1 MSKIGSKI
9 QRGNR
14 RLSRSSALWFR
25 NVLAVLA
32 AAGGI
37 VAQTTTGSITG
48 LVMDAGGHVVPGS
61 ILTVTNVDINQV
73 RKQVANE
80 IGAYTFAALPPGN
93 YRLELEHPGF
103 KRFVQEP
110 VVVRVQQTVTINIPL
125 EVGQVTQTIEVT
137 GRPELLDAATSSLS
151 QVVENREVTE
161 LPLNGRNTLALVALT
176 PGVRTQAGFLQN
188 TAVRS
193 YAGWGNFSTNGGL
206 SGANAVLVDGAP
218 VTMFALNAP
227 SLIPSVDATQEFRV
241 ETNNYSAE
249 FGRSA
254 GSVVNV
260 GIKSGTNQLH
270 GSLYEF
276 VRNDKLDANDFFQN
290 RAGQPR
296 PKLTYNQYG
305 FSIGGPVTIPKVYR
319 GRDKTFFFANFEG
332 FRQRLAPA
340 LTTSVPTPAQLQGDF
355 SQTFNSAGQLV
366 VIGNP
371 FSVQTG
377 PSGTPV
383 RNPFPGNII
392 PASMI
397 DPVADILR
405 QNQHIWALPDVPGN
419 QFTHINNF
427 VTSATQPNNE
437 DQIIFRVDHSFHGKW
452 LLFGTGSEQK
462 FMLGGF
468 DPFRNHTDFS
478 TVGGNEQDT
487 TQTAV
492 VGLTALFAPGL
503 VGEFHSSI
511 ARYRNNRIPPSN
523 GLFNIATLG
532 FPPSLAAQAQFQTYP
547 RFNFSTVASLGKL
560 TSSEIRRVTDNY
572 AETGSIAWTHGA
584 HEVKFGAEYRIP
596 QFNDIQSDDPTGNY
610 SFSSAFTSLNPFAS
624 SSTSGN
630 DVASLLLGI
639 PSSGTMGQALY
650 LALERKYVAGFVQDR
665 WKVTRTLTLNP
676 GFRYEIEYSPTERH
690 NYLSYF
696 DFKALAPI
704 VKQAG
709 LNTPGAQVPT
719 TNQQRSPENTY
730 YRQFGPRF
738 GFAWQ
743 ATHTTVVRGGYGIL
757 WLPGGIEIT
766 GGGSNNPTAQLST
779 ALVSSLDGGVT
790 PFTRLSNPFP
800 QGLIAPG
807 NAAGLNSLIGQSD
820 AAFNLGQHSGYS
832 GQWNFDIQHQI
843 TPTFAADV
851 AYAGSHSI
859 DLPASLQ
866 IDQLP
871 DQYLSLGTALTQQV
885 PNPFY
890 GLISIGALS
899 QPTVSRG
906 QLLRPYPQ
914 FNGVT
919 LGYTSLGNSIYH
931 SMQVKL
937 TKRFSTSL
945 ISLAYTLSKGIGNAE
960 AATGYLEQNGVPGF
974 QDNNN
979 IRLDRSLNT
988 LDNTHRLLIA
998 FTTELPFGK
1007 GKKWLNGPTAINKLV
1022 SGWEA
1027 NGLYTYE
1034 SGSPLFLGT
1043 STNITN
1049 SFGGGSRPNNNGTS
1063 AALPGDA
1070 LSRLNQ
1076 WFNTSVFSQP
1086 PAFTFGSTGRAL
1098 PDVRN
1103 DKMNNLD
1110 FGLNKNN
1117 RFLHDGRVNLQFRM
1131 EFFNIL
1137 NHPRFHN
1144 PGLTFGTPQFGVVSA
1159 QVNEPR
1165 LVQVALKLLF

>member
-1 MSKIGSKI
+1 MMIVYKTL
-9 QRGNR
+9 RGC
-14 RLSRSSALWFR
+14 RLTSLFSTIWILALL
-25 NVLAVLA
+25 VVA
-32 AAGGI
+32 ANI
-37 VAQTTTGSITG
+37 HAQTTTGSITG
-48 LVMDAGGHVVPGS
+48 LVTDAGGHVVPGS
-61 ILTVTNVDINQV
+61 ALTLTNLDTNQT
-73 RKQVANE
+73 RKQAANDT
-80 IGAYTFAALPPGN
+80 GAYTFPALPPGN
-93 YRLELEHPGF
+93 YRLELAHPGF

-110 VVVRVQQTVTINIPL
+110 VEVRVQQTVTINLML
-125 EVGQVTQTIEVT
+125 EVGQVNQTIEVA
-137 GRPELLDAATSSLS
+137 GHPELLDAATSSLS

-193 YAGWGNFSTNGGL
+193 YAGWANFSSNGGL
-206 SGANAVLVDGAP
+206 SGANAVLIDGAP

-227 SLIPSVDATQEFRV
+227 SLIPPVDATQEFRV

-249 FGRSA
+249 FGRSSGA
-254 GSVVNV
+254 VVNI
-260 GIKSGTNQLH
+260 GIKSGSNRLH

-276 VRNDKLDANDFFQN
+276 VRNDKLDANDFFLN

-305 FSIGGPVTIPKVYR
+305 FSIGGPVTIPRLYD
-319 GRDKTFFFANFEG
+319 GRNKTFFFANFEG

-377 PSGTPV
+377 PSGTAV
-383 RNPFPGNII
+383 RNPFPGNVI

-397 DPVADILR
+397 DPVANILR
-405 QNQHIWALPDVPGN
+405 QNQRIWALPDAPGN
-419 QFTHINNF
+419 AFTGINNY
-427 VTSATQPNNE
+427 VTSATQPNDE
-437 DQIIFRVDHSFHGKW
+437 DQIIFRVDHSFGAKW
-452 LLFGTGSEQK
+452 LLFGTGSVQK
-462 FMLGGF
+462 LTLGGY

-478 TVGGNEQDT
+478 TVGGNEADK
-487 TQTAV
+487 TQTVV
-492 VGLTALFAPGL
+492 VGLTALFSPRL
-503 VGEFHSSI
+503 TGEFHTSL
-511 ARYRNNRIPPSN
+511 ARYRNNRIPPSD
-523 GLFNIATLG
+523 GLFNITSLG
-532 FPPSLAAQAQFQTYP
+532 FPPSLAAQAQFQTFP
-547 RFNFSTVASLGKL
+547 RFNFSTVGSLGKL

-572 AETGSIAWTHGA
+572 HETGSLAWTHGS
-584 HEVKFGAEYRIP
+584 HEFKFGAEYRIP
-596 QFNDIQSDDPTGNY
+596 QFNDIQIDDPTGNY
-610 SFSSAFTSLNPFAS
+610 NFSQAFTSLNPFAS

-630 DVASLLLGI
+630 DVASFLLGL

-650 LALERKYVAGFVQDR
+650 LALERRYVAGFVQDR
-665 WKVTRTLTLNP
+665 WKVTRTFTLNP
-676 GFRYEIEYSPTERH
+676 GLRYEVEFPPTERH
-690 NYLSYF
+690 NYQSYF
-696 DFKALAPI
+696 GFNALAPI
-704 VKQAG
+704 VQQAG
-709 LNTPGAQVPT
+709 LNNPGALVPVT
-719 TNQQRSPENTY
+719 SQQRSPESTY
-730 YRQFGPRF
+730 FHQFGPRL

-743 ATHTTVVRGGYGIL
+743 ATPKTVLRGGYGIL

-766 GGGSNNPTAQLST
+766 GGGSNNPTASIST
-779 ALVSSLDGGVT
+779 ALVSSLDNGVT
-790 PFTRLSNPFP
+790 PFARLSNPFP

-807 NAAGLNSLIGQSD
+807 NGQGLNSLIGQGIT
-820 AAFNLGQHSGYS
+820 AYNLGQHSGYTQ
-832 GQWNFDIQHQI
+832 QWNFDVQRQI
-843 TPTFAADV
+843 TGTFVADV

-859 DLPASLQ
+859 GLPGSIQ

-890 GLISIGALS
+890 GLVGVGTLA
-899 QPTVSRG
+899 QPTVSKG

-919 LGYTSLGNSIYH
+919 LGYTNVGNSIYH
-931 SMQVKL
+931 SMQAKL
-937 TKRFSTSL
+937 TKRFQRSL
-945 ISLAYTLSKGIGNAE
+945 FSLAYTLSKGIGNTE

-979 IRLDRSLNT
+979 LRLDRSLNT
-988 LDNTHRLLIA
+988 LDSTHRLLIA
-998 FTTELPFGK
+998 FTTELPVGK
-1007 GKKWLNGPTAINKLV
+1007 GKRWLNGPARINQLF
-1022 SGWEA
+1022 SGWEV

-1034 SGSPLFLGT
+1034 SGTPLFL
-1043 STNITN
+1043 STATNLTN

-1063 AALPGDA
+1063 AQLSGSAV
-1070 LSRLNQ
+1070 SRLNQ

-1086 PAFTFGSTGRAL
+1086 PAFTFGNTGRAL
-1098 PDVRN
+1098 PDVR
-1103 DKMNNLD
+1103 DDSTNNLD
-1110 FGLNKNN
+1110 LGINKNN
-1117 RFLHDGRVNLQFRM
+1117 RFFRDGRVNLQFRA

-1144 PGLTFGTPQFGVVSA
+1144 PGLTYGTPQFGIVSA

-1165 LVQVALKLLF
+1165 LIQMALKLLF